1 MATPATN
8 IQKLAYS
15 INEFADT
22 SSLGRNKIYG
32 AIKEGRLK
40 ARKDRGRTIILVN
53 DGMSYLES
61 LPALEVAVK

>member
-22 SSLGRNKIYG
+22 SSLGRNKIYD
-32 AIKEGRLK
+32 AIKSGRLK
-40 ARKDRGRTIILVN
+40 ARKDNGRTIILVN

-61 LPALEVAVK
+61 LPALEV